1 MFFKNNSY
9 KYSSCCCRTDLL
21 VSIRMSSEPL
31 STPSHHVTMFGATFA
46 ATVNPVLITLA
57 LTFAAENNTKHTGH
71 AEGAARLYPAL
82 GGSYILKRGDFD

>member
-1 MFFKNNSY
+1 
-9 KYSSCCCRTDLL
+9 
-21 VSIRMSSEPL
+21 
-31 STPSHHVTMFGATFA
+31 MFGATFA

-82 GGSYILKRGDFD
+82 GGSYILKRVDFD

>member
-1 MFFKNNSY
+1 
-9 KYSSCCCRTDLL
+9 
-21 VSIRMSSEPL
+21 
-31 STPSHHVTMFGATFA
+31 MFGATFA

-82 GGSYILKRGDFD
+82 GGSYILKRGDFDWKEGHYLGKLATKLQELWQIL